1 MSNQACFKYA
11 NRLQYSDK
19 IRVKE
24 CQPIPCF
31 WCDCSICANLAGTLL
46 FKKCYFPHFNQLLN
60 SIIVVLQYLLFLLWS
75 LNPVNLPYSFS
86 SFTLSLKRG
95 DKASMWHFRPGHYL
109 CYFSFGEAVLSS
121 SLQHLPPPC
130 FAPRCIGLHCQRS
143 YFCSSLS
150 CHIRPTSKQLCP
162 ANLSPSILAANVR
175 QKKSRSLSSL
185 YGQLAAFSSKAL
197 LTRKTEVSELLPY
210 LSITWLKK
218 GPWCIKNAHSGEQR
232 KLLTTLP
239 ISGKLKWCML
249 SSPYSYIWHAHFNA
263 LCDYLDVGFAPA
275 AARCFHARFIIDWQ
289 HACVTLLR
297 LQRIAAISPLFF
309 GSQLWNFRAANRD

>member
-1 MSNQACFKYA
+1 M
-11 NRLQYSDK
+11 
-19 IRVKE
+19 
-24 CQPIPCF
+24 
-31 WCDCSICANLAGTLL
+31 
-46 FKKCYFPHFNQLLN
+46 
-60 SIIVVLQYLLFLLWS
+60 FLLWS

-121 SLQHLPPPC
+121 SLQHLPPVLPRVVSGC
-130 FAPRCIGLHCQRS
+130 TVNAAIFVQAFPVIFALRVN
-143 YFCSSLS
+143 SSARL
-150 CHIRPTSKQLCP
+150 IYPPPFWQPTFD
-162 ANLSPSILAANVR
+162 
-175 QKKSRSLSSL
+175 KKTSRSLSSL

-197 LTRKTEVSELLPY
+197 LTRKTQVSELLPY

-218 GPWCIKNAHSGEQR
+218 GPWCIKNALSGEQR

-239 ISGKLKWCML
+239 ISGELKWCIL
-249 SSPYSYIWHAHFNA
+249 SSPYSCIWHAHFNA

-309 GSQLWNFRAANRD
+309 GFELWNFRAANRH